1 MSTKYVDNV
10 AKEKRGIATVGSG
23 GAMIDVVTIAGSP
36 ATPSRCAAAL
46 ETARELLERRGL
58 TTAGLNLRDLPAEA
72 LLGAG
77 YQDPS
82 VRRATALVTQARAII
97 VATPVYKAAYSGL
110 LKTFLDLLPADAMA
124 GKGVLPIATAGSLA
138 HCLVLEYALKPVLSA
153 LGAASFL
160 PGVCLI
166 DSDFIYGGDG
176 LARLET
182 AAGGRLAAALDALED
197 DVRGRRD
204 RANELLEI
212 AV

>member
-1 MSTKYVDNV
+1 MSTKLVDIEKNG
-10 AKEKRGIATVGSG
+10 KRGIDTVGSG

-46 ETARELLERRGL
+46 ATARELLERRGL
-58 TTAGLNLRDLPAEA
+58 ATAAINLRDLPPEA
-72 LLGAG
+72 LLWAG
-77 YQDPS
+77 FQDPA
-82 VRRATALVTQARAII
+82 VRRATSIVTQARAII
-97 VATPVYKAAYSGL
+97 VATPVYKASYSGL
-110 LKTFLDLLPADAMA
+110 LKTFFDLLPADALA

-166 DSDFIYGGDG
+166 DTDFVYGGDG

-197 DVRGRRD
+197 DVRIRRE
-204 RANELLEI
+204 RADVLMEI

>member
-1 MSTKYVDNV
+1 
-10 AKEKRGIATVGSG
+10 
-23 GAMIDVVTIAGSP
+23 MIDVVTIAGSP

-46 ETARELLERRGL
+46 DTARELLERHGL
-58 TTAGLNLRDLPAEA
+58 STAAVNLRDLPPEA
-72 LLGAG
+72 LLWAG
-77 YQDPS
+77 FQDPA
-82 VRRATALVTQARAII
+82 VRRATSMVAQARAIV

-110 LKTFLDLLPADAMA
+110 LKTFLDLLPADALA

-166 DSDFIYGGDG
+166 DADFVYGGDG
-176 LARLET
+176 LVRLET

-197 DVRGRRD
+197 DVRSRHY
-204 RANELLEI
+204 RAKELLEI
-212 AV
+212 AG

>member
-1 MSTKYVDNV
+1 
-10 AKEKRGIATVGSG
+10 
-23 GAMIDVVTIAGSP
+23 MIDVVTIAGSP

-58 TTAGLNLRDLPAEA
+58 TTADVNLRDLPPEA
-72 LLGAG
+72 LLWAG
-77 YQDPS
+77 FQDPA
-82 VRRATALVTQARAII
+82 VRRATAIVAQARAIV
-97 VATPVYKAAYSGL
+97 VATPVYKASYSGL
-110 LKTFLDLLPADAMA
+110 LKTFLDLLPANALA

-153 LGAASFL
+153 LGGASFL
-160 PGVCLI
+160 PGVCLT
-166 DSDFIYGGDG
+166 DTDFVYNGDG

-197 DVRGRRD
+197 DVRARRE
-204 RANELLEI
+204 RADVLLEI

>member
-1 MSTKYVDNV
+1 MGNAGSSP
-10 AKEKRGIATVGSG
+10 RGSG
-23 GAMIDVVTIAGSP
+23 GVMIDVVTIAGSP

-46 ETARELLERRGL
+46 GTARELLERRGL
-58 TTAGLNLRDLPAEA
+58 TTAAVNLRGLPPEA
-72 LLGAG
+72 LLWAR
-77 YQDPS
+77 YQDPA
-82 VRRATALVTQARAII
+82 VRRATAIVSQARAIV
-97 VATPVYKAAYSGL
+97 VATPIYKASYSGL
-110 LKTFLDLLPADAMA
+110 LKTFLDLLPADALA
-124 GKGVLPIATAGSLA
+124 DKGVLPIATAGSLA

-166 DSDFIYGGDG
+166 DSDFIYGSDG

-197 DVRGRRD
+197 DVRGRRH

-212 AV
+212 VG